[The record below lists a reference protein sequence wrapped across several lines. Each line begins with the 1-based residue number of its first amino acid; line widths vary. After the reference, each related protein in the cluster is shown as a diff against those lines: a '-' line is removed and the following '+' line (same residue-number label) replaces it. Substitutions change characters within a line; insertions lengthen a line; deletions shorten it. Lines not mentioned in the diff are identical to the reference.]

1 MSPVIEKA
9 ISEAIVDYINKNS
22 ETIRNEL
29 MQDITP
35 GLDAETFITQAI
47 YNSIRISVDMSVKTI
62 MEILASQGLVQFSDE
77 KQIRALLL
85 TPVE

>member
-77 KQIRALLL
+77 KQIRSLLL

>member
-1 MSPVIEKA
+1 MSPVIENVISKA
-9 ISEAIVDYINKNS
+9 IVESINKNS

-29 MQDITP
+29 MQDITSEM
-35 GLDAETFITQAI
+35 DAETFVTQAI

-62 MEILASQGLVQFSDE
+62 MEILVSQGLVQFSDE
-77 KQIRALLL
+77 KQIRSLLL

>member
-1 MSPVIEKA
+1 MNPVIENVISKA
-9 ISEAIVDYINKNS
+9 IVESINKNS

-29 MQDITP
+29 MQDITSEM
-35 GLDAETFITQAI
+35 DAETFVTQVI

-62 MEILASQGLVQFSDE
+62 MELLESQGLVQFSDV

-85 TPVE
+85 TSVE

>member
-1 MSPVIEKA
+1 MNPVIENVISKA
-9 ISEAIVDYINKNS
+9 IVESINKNS

-29 MQDITP
+29 MQDITSEM
-35 GLDAETFITQAI
+35 DAETFVTQVI

-62 MEILASQGLVQFSDE
+62 MELLESQGLVQFSDV

>member
-1 MSPVIEKA
+1 MNPILEKA
-9 ISEAIVDYINKNS
+9 ISEAIADSINKNS

-35 GLDAETFITQAI
+35 GLNPETFITQAI
-47 YNSIRISVDMSVKTI
+47 YNSIRISADMSVKII
-62 MEILASQGLVQFSDE
+62 MKILSSQGIVQFADE
-77 KQIRALLL
+77 KQIRSLLL